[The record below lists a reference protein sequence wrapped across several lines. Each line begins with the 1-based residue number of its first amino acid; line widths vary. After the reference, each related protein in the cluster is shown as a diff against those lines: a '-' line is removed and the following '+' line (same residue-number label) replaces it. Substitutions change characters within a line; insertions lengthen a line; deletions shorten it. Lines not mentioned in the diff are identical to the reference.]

1 MVTGIIAGFLAGLF
15 GVGGGLII
23 VPALMYC
30 FFLQGFDPS
39 ISIHLAIGTS
49 LATIILTSLS
59 STQAHHAHGAVQW
72 FVVKRMVLG
81 IFIGAL
87 LGALLAKN
95 LKADVLKSIFAVFEM
110 FVAFKLLSNVKTKV
124 HTVKLPGNMGLTSA
138 AILISAVSALVG
150 IGGGTLSVP
159 FLRWNGLSIQR
170 AIATSAA
177 LGFPIAIAGALSFMW
192 TGAGNL
198 LLPEYSIGFI
208 YLPAFIAVS
217 LASILLAPL
226 GARCAHVL
234 PAEVLQRVFAVGLLV
249 IALILLL
256 N

>member
-1 MVTGIIAGFLAGLF
+1 
-15 GVGGGLII
+15 
-23 VPALMYC
+23 
-30 FFLQGFDPS
+30 
-39 ISIHLAIGTS
+39 
-49 LATIILTSLS
+49 
-59 STQAHHAHGAVQW
+59 
-72 FVVKRMVLG
+72 
-81 IFIGAL
+81 
-87 LGALLAKN
+87 
-95 LKADVLKSIFAVFEM
+95 
-110 FVAFKLLSNVKTKV
+110 
-124 HTVKLPGNMGLTSA
+124 
-138 AILISAVSALVG
+138 
-150 IGGGTLSVP
+150 
-159 FLRWNGLSIQR
+159 
-170 AIATSAA
+170 
-177 LGFPIAIAGALSFMW
+177 MW